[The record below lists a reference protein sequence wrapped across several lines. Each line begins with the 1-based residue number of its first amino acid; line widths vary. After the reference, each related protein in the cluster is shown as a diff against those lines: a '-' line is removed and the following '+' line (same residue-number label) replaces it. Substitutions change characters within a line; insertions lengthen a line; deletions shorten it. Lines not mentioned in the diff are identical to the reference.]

1 MTLITCY
8 IHPWTLPF
16 LRAVA
21 GSLRSL
27 LPCSLLLLRNPC
39 PCNPWIWRC
48 LELRNLG
55 IVLDKLLYLA
65 GGNNAPRPACPC
77 IQIKNPTYR
86 FYTQTKDIRDYL
98 EYDKD

>member
-1 MTLITCY
+1 MNLITCY
-8 IHPWTLPF
+8 IHPRSLPF

-27 LPCSLLLLRNPC
+27 LPCSLLLWCYPC

-65 GGNNAPRPACPC
+65 GGNNAPPPRLPLHT
-77 IQIKNPTYR
+77 N
-86 FYTQTKDIRDYL
+86 
-98 EYDKD
+98 

>member
-1 MTLITCY
+1 MCY
-8 IHPWTLPF
+8 IHPRSLPF

-27 LPCSLLLLRNPC
+27 LPCSFLLWRN
-39 PCNPWIWRC
+39 

-65 GGNNAPRPACPC
+65 GGGALFPPRLPLHT
-77 IQIKNPTYR
+77 N
-86 FYTQTKDIRDYL
+86 
-98 EYDKD
+98 

>member
-1 MTLITCY
+1 MTMLQVNCY
-8 IHPWTLPF
+8 IHPRSLPF

-27 LPCSLLLLRNPC
+27 LPCSLLLWCYPC
-39 PCNPWIWRC
+39 PCNPWILRC

-65 GGNNAPRPACPC
+65 GGNNAPPPRLPLHT
-77 IQIKNPTYR
+77 N
-86 FYTQTKDIRDYL
+86 
-98 EYDKD
+98 

>member
-1 MTLITCY
+1 MNLIMCY
-8 IHPWTLPF
+8 IHPRSLPF

-27 LPCSLLLLRNPC
+27 LPCSYLLWRSLELR
-39 PCNPWIWRC
+39 NPWIWRS

-86 FYTQTKDIRDYL
+86 FYTQTKDIRNYL

>member
-1 MTLITCY
+1 MNLITCY
-8 IHPWTLPF
+8 IHPRSLPF

-21 GSLRSL
+21 GSL
-27 LPCSLLLLRNPC
+27 LPCILLLWRNPC

-77 IQIKNPTYR
+77 IQVKNSTYR
-86 FYTQTKDIRDYL
+86 FYAQTMNIRNYL
-98 EYDKD
+98 EYAKN